1 METINNRILKPFIGV
16 WIILIAIIIGGQIKA
31 QDVQFTVDVPRQVAQ
46 GSQFRITYNI
56 NQDGDFSGPDFK
68 DFQFLGGPS
77 QSSSTSMQIINGRTS
92 SSTRKSYTY
101 YLKATKIG
109 TFAAP
114 IATVKINSKVYK
126 SKPVNIEVVKGNSN
140 QTANTNTNTQTTQNI
155 SNPEFNPDG
164 IVFVRSIVNKKKA
177 YVGEP
182 ILLTQ
187 KLYSKEK
194 VSNITDFKE
203 PSYTG
208 FWKEDIDIGDLKLS
222 REVVNGESYNVV
234 VLQKAIL
241 FPQKSGKIDL
251 GSFKLD
257 LVIQTIKKRK
267 ARDRFEQMMYGNII
281 QYYANQ
287 NLSLNSPKVKLDIKD
302 LPLPKPKNF
311 SGVVGDFKMTSSV
324 DKTELKA
331 NDAFNLKVKI
341 NGEGNVDLLESPKF
355 NFPPD
360 FEVYDPKISKKS
372 KNSTHGVSGSK
383 TYDYLIIPRNPGDF
397 KIHKFTF
404 TYFNPQTEHYESCT
418 SPEFNIHVLPGDGDK
433 YAMVTGVGVNRDE
446 VKYVGKDI
454 RHIMLNIGNANELG
468 YHSFNSIGHLL
479 TLILSPILAILLI
492 IFLKK
497 REAKRGNISRM
508 RLKKATKMAKKRL
521 KSAYKYLQSNENSK
535 FYEETSKAIWG
546 YISDKF
552 NLSMSEL
559 SIDLINDKLL
569 QKGVQEID
577 IKEVKNIL
585 ETCEYARYSP
595 ASDQSDLDILYKRS
609 IAIISKIEKTLK

>member
-1 METINNRILKPFIGV
+1 MRKLKDRNIAVWVFLLALIYTINVN
-16 WIILIAIIIGGQIKA
+16 A
-31 QDVQFTVDVPRQVAQ
+31 QDVQFTVNAPSKVEQ
-46 GSQFRITYNI
+46 GGQFRITYSV
-56 NQDGDFSGPDFK
+56 NQDGEFIGPDFG
-68 DFQFLGGPS
+68 DFKLLGGPS
-77 QSSSTSMQIINGRTS
+77 QSTSTSMQIINGRTS
-92 SSTRKSYTY
+92 SSTKKSYTY
-101 YLKATKIG
+101 YLSAPKIG
-109 TFAAP
+109 SFKLP
-114 IATVKINSKVYK
+114 IATFKYK
-126 SKPVNIEVVKGNSN
+126 SKIYKSAPLAIEVIKSVQTSAGSGNQS
-140 QTANTNTNTQTTQNI
+140 I

-164 IVFVRSIVNKKKA
+164 VVFVRSIVNKKNA
-177 YVGEP
+177 YIGEP

-187 KLYSKEK
+187 KLYSKEN

-222 REVVNGESYNVV
+222 KEVVNGIAYNVV
-234 VLQKAIL
+234 VLQKSIL
-241 FPQKSGKIDL
+241 FPQKNGKLEL

-257 LVIQTIKKRK
+257 VSVQIIKKRK
-267 ARDRFEQMMYGNII
+267 ARDRFEQMMYGNIV
-281 QYYANQ
+281 QYYDNK
-287 NLSLNSPKVKLDIKD
+287 NLSLNSPVVKLNVKS
-302 LPLPKPKNF
+302 LPLPKPSNF
-311 SGVVGDFKMTSSV
+311 SGVVGSFNMEASV

-341 NGEGNVDLLESPKF
+341 SGKGNVDLLESPKF

-372 KNSTHGVSGSK
+372 KNSTSGVSGSK

-397 KIHKFTF
+397 KIPKISFS
-404 TYFNPQTEHYESCT
+404 YFNPQTEHYESCT
-418 SPEFNIHVLPGDGDK
+418 SPEFKIHVLPGDGES
-433 YAMVTGVGVNRDE
+433 YAVASGSSVNRDE

-454 RHIMLNIGNANELG
+454 RHIMLNMGAVKEIGE
-468 YHSFNSIGHLL
+468 HSFNSLMHIL
-479 TLILSPILAILLI
+479 TLILLPVFSIFII

-497 REAKRGNISRM
+497 RELKRANISHM

-521 KSAYKYLQSNENSK
+521 KNAYKFLQVNDNSK

-559 SIDLINDKLL
+559 SIDVINDKLA
-569 QKGVQEID
+569 QKGAGDEDV
-577 IKEVKNIL
+577 KEVKDIL

-595 ASDQSDLDILYKRS
+595 SQEQSDLNNLYNRS
-609 IAIISKIEKTLK
+609 ISIISKIEKTLK